1 MRIVVP
7 PGGRRRWN
15 RAGPGRS
22 TDRTKVTGVVAPVG
36 RAYLDL
42 ALSLCLSLSSPLLFT
57 PLLRRIHT
65 NTHTHTHTSRT
76 VHSSVPYRSFGTN
89 ERILCRF
96 SPPLPSPRLTLPRL
110 VSLLRSPHP
119 LARCLGFANLA
130 TPCFHRLSLALT
142 LTLSQTNVGFVVYT
156 TGCTESNFVSF
167 SL

>member
-65 NTHTHTHTSRT
+65 NTHTHIRVARCTVPFRT
-76 VHSSVPYRSFGTN
+76 VRSVRTN
-89 ERILCRF
+89 VSCAVSLLL
-96 SPPLPSPRLTLPRL
+96 SPPLVSPHLASPRLSPPLTPSPRSLSWLRQPRYALLP
-110 VSLLRSPHP
+110 
-119 LARCLGFANLA
+119 
-130 TPCFHRLSLALT
+130 
-142 LTLSQTNVGFVVYT
+142 QTQPRFNPD
-156 TGCTESNFVSF
+156 FVSNKRWIRGIY
-167 SL
+167 SGLYGK

>member
-57 PLLRRIHT
+57 PLLRHIHT
-65 NTHTHTHTSRT
+65 NTHTHTSRT

-96 SPPLPSPRLTLPRL
+96 SPPLPSPRLTSPRL

-156 TGCTESNFVSF
+156 AGCTESNFVSF

>member
-65 NTHTHTHTSRT
+65 HTHTHTSRT

-96 SPPLPSPRLTLPRL
+96 SPPLPSPRLTSPRL

-156 TGCTESNFVSF
+156 AGCTESNFVSF